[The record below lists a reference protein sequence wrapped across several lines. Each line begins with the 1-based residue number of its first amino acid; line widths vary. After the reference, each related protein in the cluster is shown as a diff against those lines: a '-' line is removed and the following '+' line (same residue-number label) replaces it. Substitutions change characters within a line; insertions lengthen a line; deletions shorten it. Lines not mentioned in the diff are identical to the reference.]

1 MISVKDLIKT
11 SNGTRIL
18 RGVSFE
24 VPPQTVLGIIGA
36 SGSGKTTLLRCLNG
50 LERIDG
56 GMIEADGL
64 RLEPNLSRSEYNRRV
79 NELRRKVGTVFQHLY
94 LFPHLTVLGNV
105 IEAPTRA
112 TVPHPKAISEAY
124 ELLESVGLK
133 EKARR
138 YPESLSGGEQQRVA
152 IARALAMH
160 PALLMFD
167 EPTSAL
173 DPKRSAGL
181 RSLLRGFVE
190 RGHTMVIVS
199 HSIGFLEGLAD
210 QLLYMEAG
218 EVVEAG
224 ATDLVLN
231 SLRDPRT
238 KDFVEQAKCGIAA
251 KPDSSASGFS
261 DLSCSRKSHGLISG
275 HTNPPEPCAS
285 KAVAEQS
292 ASREIH

>member
-1 MISVKDLIKT
+1 MIRVENITKEV
-11 SNGTRIL
+11 NGTRIL
-18 RGVSFE
+18 RGVSFT
-24 VPPQTVLGIIGA
+24 VAPKTVLGVIGA

-56 GMIEADGL
+56 GLIECDSI
-64 RLEPNLSRSEYNRRV
+64 RLESNLSAHEYGRRV
-79 NELRRKVGTVFQHLY
+79 KELRRKIGTVFQHLY
-94 LFPHLTVLGNV
+94 LFPHLSVLGNI
-105 IEAPTRA
+105 IEAPTHVLR
-112 TVPHPKAISEAY
+112 VPRRKAESEAY
-124 ELLESVGLK
+124 ELLDAVGLK

-210 QLLYMEAG
+210 QLVYMEGG
-218 EVVEAG
+218 EVVEQGQAEQ
-224 ATDLVLN
+224 LLKFPV
-231 SLRDPRT
+231 DPRT
-238 KDFVEQAKCGIAA
+238 KDFLQQA
-251 KPDSSASGFS
+251 
-261 DLSCSRKSHGLISG
+261 
-275 HTNPPEPCAS
+275 
-285 KAVAEQS
+285 Q
-292 ASREIH
+292 

>member
-1 MISVKDLIKT
+1 MIRVTDLIKNA
-11 SNGTRIL
+11 NGTRIL

-24 VPPQTVLGIIGA
+24 VAPQTVLGIIGA

-56 GMIEADGL
+56 GAIEFDSI
-64 RLEPNLSRSEYNRRV
+64 RLEPNLSAADYSRRV
-79 NELRRKVGTVFQHLY
+79 KNLRKKVGTVFQHLY
-94 LFPHLTVLGNV
+94 LFPHLTVLANI
-105 IEAPTRA
+105 IEAPTHVLR
-112 TVPHPKAISEAY
+112 VPKQQAESEAVA
-124 ELLESVGLK
+124 LLESVGLK

-138 YPESLSGGEQQRVA
+138 YPETLSGGEQQRVA

-181 RSLLRGFVE
+181 RSLLRSFVQ

-210 QLLYMEAG
+210 QLLYMEGG
-218 EVVEAG
+218 EVVESG
-224 ATDLVLN
+224 AADQILN
-231 SLRDPRT
+231 SPRDPRT
-238 KDFVEQAKCGIAA
+238 KDFIEQAK
-251 KPDSSASGFS
+251 
-261 DLSCSRKSHGLISG
+261 
-275 HTNPPEPCAS
+275 
-285 KAVAEQS
+285 
-292 ASREIH
+292 